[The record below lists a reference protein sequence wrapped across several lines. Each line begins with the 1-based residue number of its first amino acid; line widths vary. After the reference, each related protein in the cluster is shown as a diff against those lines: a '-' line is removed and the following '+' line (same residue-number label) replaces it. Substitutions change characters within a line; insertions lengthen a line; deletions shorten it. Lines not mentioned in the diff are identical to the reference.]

1 MGKGAEQ
8 GIYIRRKQNGQW
20 FYEELLDFT
29 SDHGSGYLNNN
40 DYLQKLKQTISIL
53 KKMWGNVNFQQYGQ
67 WFKLVQL
74 HEKITWGLLIK
85 LEMHTCD
92 WAIIFLGLHP
102 RE

>member
-20 FYEELLDFT
+20 AYEELLDFT
-29 SDHGSGYLNNN
+29 SDQGNGYLNNN

-53 KKMWGNVNFQQYGQ
+53 KMWGNVNFQQYGQ

-74 HEKITWGLLIK
+74 HEKIT
-85 LEMHTCD
+85 
-92 WAIIFLGLHP
+92 
-102 RE
+102 